1 MTAKGPTRGEIWLVD
16 LNPIRG
22 HEQAGKRPCLIV
34 SVDLFN
40 QSPAELVI
48 VLPISTKGKG
58 IRTHV
63 RIDPPEAGTRETC
76 FIKCEDVRSISTER
90 LIRRWGHVSSGT
102 VQAVEDRQGMMISCV
117 EEIAYHMGYINEETL
132 HKDAA
137 ELASNGYGQYLLRF
151 LDGLHK

>member
-48 VLPISTKGKG
+48 VLPISTQGKG

-102 VQAVEDRQGMMISCV
+102 VQAVEDRLRI
-117 EEIAYHMGYINEETL
+117 
-132 HKDAA
+132 
-137 ELASNGYGQYLLRF
+137 LL
-151 LDGLHK
+151 GL

>member
-76 FIKCEDVRSISTER
+76 FIKCEDVSSISTER
-90 LIRRWGHVSSGT
+90 LT
-102 VQAVEDRQGMMISCV
+102 VQAVEDRLRI
-117 EEIAYHMGYINEETL
+117 
-132 HKDAA
+132 
-137 ELASNGYGQYLLRF
+137 LL
-151 LDGLHK
+151 GL